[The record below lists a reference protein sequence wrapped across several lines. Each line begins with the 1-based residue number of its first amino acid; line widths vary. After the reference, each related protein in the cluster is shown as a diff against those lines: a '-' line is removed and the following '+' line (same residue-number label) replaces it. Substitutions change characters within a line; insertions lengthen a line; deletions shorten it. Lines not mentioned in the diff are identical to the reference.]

1 MKGGG
6 ERHLL
11 PLWSPASWSPTHISS
26 ENDDVHPGWCSS
38 STIVLEEHDHIP
50 TRRRP
55 SRPTPPSSITY
66 TGRFVETHRSP
77 EAVILRCAQDLR
89 RARREILRC
98 AQDDTSPLAG
108 SFPKKPPRLSSS
120 TTFALRIAW
129 PPA

>member
-11 PLWSPASWSPTHISS
+11 PLWSPASCSPTHISS

-38 STIVLEEHDHIP
+38 SMIVLEEHDHIP

-77 EAVILRCAQDLR
+77 EAVILRY
-89 RARREILRC
+89 